1 LPNRAVDEA
10 CLDQPARPV
19 NSPRTLSEGSRRIP
33 QPLQRTD
40 KAIPLTKTSLLSCC
54 ASQKTQ
60 KPPGYCADCPQR
72 SPNAA
77 KHTRLLDQQGSN
89 DRPPTRPD
97 TPDQAST
104 AQAQTIHC
112 PEKQTN
118 ALASVRERTHNQ
130 SPGECKGIHHGP
142 VKPRAPRV
150 RSNGIDRQ
158 RDKERRGLGSL
169 PGSEAP

>member
-118 ALASVRERTHNQ
+118 ALASEGADIIDSVELA
-130 SPGECKGIHHGP
+130 SP
-142 VKPRAPRV
+142 
-150 RSNGIDRQ
+150 SYQ
-158 RDKERRGLGSL
+158 
-169 PGSEAP
+169 PGSKAVAPWGLPLNLYGCWLCGLKEGRTRPLR